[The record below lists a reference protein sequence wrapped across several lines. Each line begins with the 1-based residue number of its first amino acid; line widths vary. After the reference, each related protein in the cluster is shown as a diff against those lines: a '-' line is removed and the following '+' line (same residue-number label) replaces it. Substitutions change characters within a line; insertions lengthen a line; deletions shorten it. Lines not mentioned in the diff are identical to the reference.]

1 MAVKPGCF
9 AIRRDPNLSPNLS
22 PNQQLFEGATQ
33 KQRDAW
39 PEGVPLPLAFDC
51 YATKVFC
58 PPWYWNRG
66 PGWLSSQGVLQSD
79 ETKI

>member
-1 MAVKPGCF
+1 LRVP
-9 AIRRDPNLSPNLS
+9 L
-22 PNQQLFEGATQ
+22 Q
-33 KQRDAW
+33 KQPDAW

-51 YATKVFC
+51 YATKGIF
-58 PPWYWNRG
+58 PAWYWNRG